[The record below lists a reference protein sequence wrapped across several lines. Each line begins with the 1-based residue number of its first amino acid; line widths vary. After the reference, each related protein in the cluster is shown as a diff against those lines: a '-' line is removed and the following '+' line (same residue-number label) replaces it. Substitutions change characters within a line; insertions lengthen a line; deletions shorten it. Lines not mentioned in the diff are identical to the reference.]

1 MLKPWTVSHLECSF
15 TIGRKK
21 GIGILLCFSSVNA
34 YSSQVRIEKAKV
46 AIAICSA
53 SFKIRS
59 MRNQFDPLA
68 QLHHQN
74 LHQPDPHHG
83 NQMQQGQFHYT
94 PSKPINLFEN
104 GFSNTA
110 GFSTV
115 THGTVGEKRTN
126 CDENVDCNL
135 LQSSM
140 KRVRLSRS
148 PGEFR
153 LQRDL
158 KTLDPM
164 LWGSSHA
171 AANALNYSS
180 TTWIH
185 RATGT
190 RLTMVNSLRICLFLP
205 ETAMQAS
212 GEPTSSINPEQQYEH
227 HLHSYHR
234 DYRWRI
240 MIQIPRMYPH
250 SPPIVTQIDGLSL
263 DSIVIKEKPPDA
275 HHRSSGIMNPG
286 GRNESDGASSIRST
300 QGVASSGS
308 LFLTETQLARSQ
320 SSTKM
325 TSTESNTLVPTNF
338 MIDSTGKA
346 IEWHDWSPI
355 TGLGELLDFVLGA
368 AASSLSSRGAETASN
383 SMMGTRNGFQT
394 SMAVTT
400 ARMSSSSS
408 SSLSSVSSAS
418 SHSSWGNR
426 HANIHDMGR
435 ASPFMQR
442 AGNNAV
448 AETMMTDES
457 ATTNSA
463 RTDVS
468 GASFLSPNRF
478 DVGYGKSG
486 QHYSRFTLGV
496 TPRTANTTAWEQH
509 MQGRE
514 VHGEDDVGMD
524 MS

>member
-1 MLKPWTVSHLECSF
+1 
-15 TIGRKK
+15 
-21 GIGILLCFSSVNA
+21 
-34 YSSQVRIEKAKV
+34 
-46 AIAICSA
+46 
-53 SFKIRS
+53 

-74 LHQPDPHHG
+74 LHHPDPHHG
-83 NQMQQGQFHYT
+83 NQMQQGQFHHP
-94 PSKPINLFEN
+94 PSKPTNLFGN

-115 THGTVGEKRTN
+115 THESVGEKRTN
-126 CDENVDCNL
+126 YDENVDCNL

-164 LWGSSHA
+164 LWGSSHT

-185 RATGT
+185 RSTGT
-190 RLTMVNSLRICLFLP
+190 RLTMVDSLRICLFLP
-205 ETAMQAS
+205 ETAIQSS
-212 GEPTSSINPEQQYEH
+212 GESTSSINPEQQYQH
-227 HLHSYHR
+227 QFHSYHR

-250 SPPIVTQIDGLSL
+250 SPPAVTQIDGLAL
-263 DSIVIKEKPPDA
+263 DSILIKEKPPDA
-275 HHRSSGIMNPG
+275 HHRSSGMMNPG
-286 GRNESDGASSIRST
+286 GRNESDGASSIHST
-300 QGVASSGS
+300 QGVAGSGS
-308 LFLTETQLARSQ
+308 LFYTETQLARSQ
-320 SSTKM
+320 SMRTM
-325 TSTESNTLVPTNF
+325 TSTESHALAPTNF
-338 MIDSTGKA
+338 MIDSTGKT
-346 IEWHDWSPI
+346 IEWNDWSPI
-355 TGLGELLDFVLGA
+355 TGLGELLDFLLGA
-368 AASSLSSRGAETASN
+368 AASSLSARGAGKATN
-383 SMMGTRNGFQT
+383 SMMGTRNYFQA

-400 ARMSSSSS
+400 TKMSSSSS

-426 HANIHDMGR
+426 YANIHDMGR
-435 ASPFMQR
+435 AFAFMHR

-448 AETMMTDES
+448 AETMMTDEN

-463 RTDVS
+463 RTNVS

-486 QHYSRFTLGV
+486 QHNSRFTPGV
-496 TPRTANTTAWEQH
+496 TPRTANTTAWQQH

-514 VHGEDDVGMD
+514 AYGEDDVGMD